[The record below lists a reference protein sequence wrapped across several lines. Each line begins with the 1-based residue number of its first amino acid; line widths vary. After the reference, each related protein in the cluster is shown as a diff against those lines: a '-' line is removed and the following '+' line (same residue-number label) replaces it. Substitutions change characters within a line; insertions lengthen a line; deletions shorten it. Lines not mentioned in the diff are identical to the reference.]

1 MVTTCLVQFQLC
13 NSDASGAVC
22 HVHALVREIYDHEE
36 EAPMSTEEGKSINPT
51 SCTCAMSALFSSSLP
66 I

>member
-1 MVTTCLVQFQLC
+1 ML
-13 NSDASGAVC
+13 SGAVC
-22 HVHALVREIYDHEE
+22 HVHVLVREIYDHEE